1 MKLNYKKILLMGL
14 FLLFGCDNSN
24 SPFNESEY
32 YDLSTIQ
39 IGEVRDLDLFDDMLF
54 VATESRG
61 IYIYEIFSN
70 NLETLYENQEWG
82 IGKDMRSIYYA
93 DNVSMLYALDRF
105 GYTYHA
111 YLPHL
116 LDDNPYTGS
125 CSPDSTPDTLLI
137 NNCAATQTHATKFSV
152 DKFGDVGPE
161 LYILYKHNADNELYT
176 EDSYSSLNFMEYSF
190 NPEASGSMF
199 CEFFTTCEDNALT
212 SIESAVEDVE
222 SSLGYD
228 VSDIFYL
235 DDKLYVANPRND
247 INSFEIY
254 EKNQNSDELEDVVYS
269 LFTYYETDTKVKS
282 IYAINDYVLAG
293 TESGCY
299 ITLLEGGGLSDDEDS
314 KLLLAEDYTIYDIYF
329 SENKLIL
336 SAGINGIIIYDWD
349 GSSMDINEDMRI
361 HSSYAFTARF
371 INNMYFIATKNGLEI
386 YNIEE

>member
-1 MKLNYKKILLMGL
+1 MGL
-14 FLLFGCDNSN
+14 LLLFGCDNSN

-32 YDLSTIQ
+32 YDLNTIQ
-39 IGEVRDLDLFDDMLF
+39 IGEVRDLDIFDDMLF

-70 NLETLYENQEWG
+70 SIETLYENQEWG
-82 IGKDMRSIYYA
+82 VGKDMRNIYYA
-93 DNVSMLYALDRF
+93 SNVNMLYVLDRF
-105 GYTYHA
+105 GYTYHS

-116 LDDNPYTGS
+116 LDDNSYDGS
-125 CSPDSTPDTLLI
+125 CSTNSTPDTLLI
-137 NNCAATQTHATKFSV
+137 NNCAATQTHATKFAV
-152 DKFGDVGPE
+152 NRFGDVGPE
-161 LYILYKHNADNELYT
+161 LYILHKHNADNELYT
-176 EDSYSSLNFMEYSF
+176 ENSYSSINFMQYNF
-190 NPEASGSMF
+190 NPQASGSMF
-199 CEFFTTCEDNALT
+199 CEFFTTCEDNALIST
-212 SIESAVEDVE
+212 DSGVDEIED
-222 SSLGYD
+222 SLGYD
-228 VSDIFYL
+228 ISDIFYL
-235 DDKLYVANPRND
+235 DDKLYVANPRNN

-254 EKNQNSDELEDVVYS
+254 EKDQSSNSLEDIVYS
-269 LFTYYETDTKVKS
+269 LLTYHETNTKVKS
-282 IYAINDYVLAG
+282 IYAVNDYVLAG

-336 SAGINGIIIYDWD
+336 STGINGIIIYDWD

>member
-1 MKLNYKKILLMGL
+1 MKLNYKQMLLMGL
-14 FLLFGCDNSN
+14 FLLFGCDNNN

-32 YDLSTIQ
+32 YDLNIMQ
-39 IGEVRDLDLFDDMLF
+39 IGEVRDLDIFDDMLF

-70 NLETLYENQEWG
+70 NLEILYENQDWG

-93 DNVSMLYALDRF
+93 SNVNMLYALDRF
-105 GYTYHA
+105 GYTYHS

-125 CSPDSTPDTLLI
+125 CSPNSTPDTLLI

-161 LYILYKHNADNELYT
+161 LYILHKHNADNELYT
-176 EDSYSSLNFMEYSF
+176 EDSYSSINFMQYDF
-190 NPEASGSMF
+190 NPQISSDF
-199 CEFFTTCEDNALT
+199 CEFFTTCEDNALIST
-212 SIESAVEDVE
+212 NSNVDEIED
-222 SSLGYD
+222 SLGYD

-254 EKNQNSDELEDVVYS
+254 EKDQSSNPLDDIVYS
-269 LFTYYETDTKVKS
+269 LLTYHETDTKVKS
-282 IYAINDYVLAG
+282 IYAVNDYVLAG

-349 GSSMDINEDMRI
+349 GNSMDINEDMRI